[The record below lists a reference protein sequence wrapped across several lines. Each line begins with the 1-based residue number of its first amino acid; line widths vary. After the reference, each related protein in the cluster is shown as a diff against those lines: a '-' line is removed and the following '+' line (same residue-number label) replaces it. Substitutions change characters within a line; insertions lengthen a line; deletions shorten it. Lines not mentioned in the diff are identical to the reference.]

1 MPNWAES
8 IWRCSLFPDM
18 TPRWYFPAYFRFKDF
33 AGMFEAGSEK
43 MYNSWA
49 WGLDAD
55 TRKQVN
61 VAMAVRRRFVR
72 V

>member
-1 MPNWAES
+1 
-8 IWRCSLFPDM
+8 M
-18 TPRWYFPAYFRFKDF
+18 TPRWYLPAYFKFKDF
-33 AGMFEAGSEK
+33 AGMLEAGSEK